1 MVSYTDVLAV
11 YQKRDKA
18 AIDEQALEDEIFSPT
33 KVRTAEEASAI
44 CKRYQQ
50 SKDRR
55 AHWSVEAARLFMQL
69 EPEDKAKVTAEWRNS
84 QEGKRKAKGT
94 GIRGK

>member
-1 MVSYTDVLAV
+1 M
-11 YQKRDKA
+11 YQKRDRA
-18 AIDEQALEDEIFSPT
+18 AKDEQALEDDIFSPT
-33 KVRTAEEASAI
+33 KIHSEQEIASL

-69 EPEDKAKVTAEWRNS
+69 DPDDRTKVTEQWRQTS
-84 QEGKRKAKGT
+84 EGIRKAKGT